1 MRKIWVA
8 LLAAAPLVYCQQ
20 SLTLE
25 QAVNDAI
32 VKYPATRVSLEQVAA
47 AASGINL
54 ARTSYL
60 PRVDFIGQVNRATR
74 NNIFGLMMPQ
84 TLPVISSISGPVLG
98 TNNMT
103 NVWGSAIGVLVSW
116 EPFDFGL
123 RKANVA
129 AAEASKQRAQTAVDR
144 TKYEVGAAAADA
156 YLTLLA
162 ARQTVKAAQAGVERA
177 RVLSELVAANVKAE
191 LRPGADLSRTKAEL
205 ALAQNQVIQ
214 AEQAVD
220 VTKAALA
227 QLLGVTP
234 AQIDVQS
241 GPYLGL
247 PAAATAESNIAQHPV
262 AIEQNAV
269 TEEVKAREKALDRA
283 YFPKFTLQGTSY
295 ARGTGAL
302 TNGET
307 LGGANGLG
315 PNYQNWAL
323 GMTVTFSAMDL
334 PSIRA
339 RREIEQ
345 HRQLSEAARYDQL
358 LQDLNGRVERAKA
371 ALNGARRLAENMPAQ
386 LEASRAVE
394 LQATARYKAGL
405 GTLVEVAE
413 AERLLTQAEID
424 DSLAKLNVWRAMLGL
439 AAAQGDLGP
448 FLAAGK

>member
-1 MRKIWVA
+1 
-8 LLAAAPLVYCQQ
+8 
-20 SLTLE
+20 
-25 QAVNDAI
+25 
-32 VKYPATRVSLEQVAA
+32 
-47 AASGINL
+47 
-54 ARTSYL
+54 
-60 PRVDFIGQVNRATR
+60 
-74 NNIFGLMMPQ
+74 
-84 TLPVISSISGPVLG
+84 
-98 TNNMT
+98 
-103 NVWGSAIGVLVSW
+103 
-116 EPFDFGL
+116 
-123 RKANVA
+123 VA

-177 RVLSELVAANVKAE
+177 RVLSEVVEANVKAE

-234 AQIDVQS
+234 AQIDVQP

-247 PAAATAESNIAQHPV
+247 PAAATAESNIAQHPI

-323 GMTVTFSAMDL
+323 GMSVSFSAMDL

-339 RREIEQ
+339 RRKIEQ
-345 HRQLSEAARYDQL
+345 HRQASEAARYDQL

-386 LEASRAVE
+386 LEASRAAE

-439 AAAQGDLGP
+439 AVAQGDLGP